1 MTRREFEVKDINEI
15 KEILD
20 KSKILHLGLV
30 DDGKPYVLAMN
41 YGYEMDGDK
50 LTVYLHSS
58 VKGYKIDVIN
68 KNPDCC
74 FEMDCDIIPFE
85 GEVACKYGVA
95 YSSLI
100 GRGKITIV
108 EDVEEKK
115 HIMTVLMNTQTGK
128 DFEFNDKLVKV
139 VSVLKIDVSEYTA
152 KKRPLPKR

>member
-20 KSKILHLGLV
+20 KSKVLHLGLV

-128 DFEFNDKLVKV
+128 DFEFDDKLVKV
-139 VSVLKIDVSEYTA
+139 VSVLKIDVTEYTA